1 MEVVVL
7 RTIVVFS
14 ILSILVTKQ
23 FYHVIHVLHFSLAHS
38 SFLKQALPFITG
50 RFHPRP

>member
-23 FYHVIHVLHFSLAHS
+23 FYHVLHFSLAHS